1 MTTPGEDLHADLDTG
16 WLLPPAAAREAVH
29 TRSIVC
35 RSFRRDDGLLEV
47 DARFIDT
54 RPFAYASEFLG
65 ECAPGAAL
73 HNLQLRVTVDRT
85 RHVVALVSA
94 MPGTPYGGCAEVNA
108 NFQRIVGLSM
118 GRGFK
123 RALRDRLGGTQ
134 GCTHMLA
141 LLEAT
146 AAAVVQAFASNAH
159 LPERPG
165 QPAPV
170 RVFRRESLLDSCWSY
185 RADGPVMRELEARER
200 NPAR

>member
-1 MTTPGEDLHADLDTG
+1 MTTPGEDLHADLDNS

-54 RPFAYASEFLG
+54 RPFAYASEFRG

-94 MPGTPYGGCAEVNA
+94 MPGTPAYFREPIQFSSCQGDPTPSRRKPVPRASAYPSTSASSDMKTSGVFWNA
-108 NFQRIVGLSM
+108 CR
-118 GRGFK
+118 
-123 RALRDRLGGTQ
+123 
-134 GCTHMLA
+134 
-141 LLEAT
+141 
-146 AAAVVQAFASNAH
+146 
-159 LPERPG
+159 
-165 QPAPV
+165 
-170 RVFRRESLLDSCWSY
+170 
-185 RADGPVMRELEARER
+185 
-200 NPAR
+200 